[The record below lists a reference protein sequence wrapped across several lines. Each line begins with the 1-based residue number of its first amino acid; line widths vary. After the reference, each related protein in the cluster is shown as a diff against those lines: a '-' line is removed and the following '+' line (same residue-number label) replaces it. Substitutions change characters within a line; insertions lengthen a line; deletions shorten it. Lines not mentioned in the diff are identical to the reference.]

1 MQIKLAKTAGFCF
14 GVNRAVE
21 LLYDKVE
28 AGERVCTLGPII
40 HNAQLVGD
48 LAERGVKIIDRVE
61 DCPPGYQIVVR
72 THGVDKCVVEEME
85 ARHLPF
91 TDATCPFVLKIHR
104 IVGSQSKIVFR
115 DALSADIE
123 LRIPKIGKAKTLI
136 GFEAQVDLDEGLRR
150 TAEWISLHEKSLP
163 ALSNLFKS

>member
-28 AGERVCTLGPII
+28 AGEQVCTLGPII

-85 ARHLPF
+85 LAICL
-91 TDATCPFVLKIHR
+91 
-104 IVGSQSKIVFR
+104 
-115 DALSADIE
+115 
-123 LRIPKIGKAKTLI
+123 LRM
-136 GFEAQVDLDEGLRR
+136 
-150 TAEWISLHEKSLP
+150 LHAPS
-163 ALSNLFKS
+163 F

>member
-28 AGERVCTLGPII
+28 AGEQVCTLGPII

-48 LAERGVKIIDRVE
+48 LAERGDKIIDRVE

-91 TDATCPFVLKIHR
+91 TDDTCPFVLKIHR
-104 IVGSQSKIVFR
+104 IVGS
-115 DALSADIE
+115 
-123 LRIPKIGKAKTLI
+123 
-136 GFEAQVDLDEGLRR
+136 
-150 TAEWISLHEKSLP
+150 
-163 ALSNLFKS
+163 

>member
-61 DCPPGYQIVVR
+61 DCPPGIRLWYAPMGWTSVWWR
-72 THGVDKCVVEEME
+72 KW
-85 ARHLPF
+85 RH
-91 TDATCPFVLKIHR
+91 AICP
-104 IVGSQSKIVFR
+104 
-115 DALSADIE
+115 
-123 LRIPKIGKAKTLI
+123 LRM
-136 GFEAQVDLDEGLRR
+136 
-150 TAEWISLHEKSLP
+150 LHAPS
-163 ALSNLFKS
+163 F